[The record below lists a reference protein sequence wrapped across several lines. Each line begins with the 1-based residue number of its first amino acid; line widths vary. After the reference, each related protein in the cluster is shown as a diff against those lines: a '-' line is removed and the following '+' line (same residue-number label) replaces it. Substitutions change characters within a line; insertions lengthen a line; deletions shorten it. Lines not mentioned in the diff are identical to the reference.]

1 MSEMEFPYQQD
12 ALGAFSRADH
22 AAMRSWVDAVRE
34 TEVFAGSEPN
44 DGIATDV
51 LLHLDDWR

>member
-1 MSEMEFPYQQD
+1 MSEMVFPFQQD

-22 AAMRSWVDAVRE
+22 AAMREWIDAVRE

-44 DGIATDV
+44 DGIATDTLV
-51 LLHLDDWR
+51 NLDEMV

>member
-22 AAMRSWVDAVRE
+22 AAMREWINAVGD
-34 TEVFAGSEPN
+34 TKVYAGPEPY
-44 DGIATDV
+44 DGIATDTLV
-51 LLHLDDWR
+51 NLDEMV